1 MNNIDTGKLLFM
13 ISHYTELIISTLEQY
28 NYTENKFYKKL
39 YELQYNVLEF
49 SDYSYITYD
58 LIHKFK
64 ENNKVYRDIVK
75 LILSI
80 YKR

>member
-1 MNNIDTGKLLFM
+1 MDNINSGKLLFM
-13 ISHYTELIISTLEQY
+13 ISHYTELIISTLEKY
-28 NYTENKFYKKL
+28 NYTENKFYKNL
-39 YELQYNVLEF
+39 YELKYNVVEF

-64 ENNKVYRDIVK
+64 ENKDIIKV
-75 LILSI
+75 ILSV